1 MANTE
6 KPRTK
11 KEFKDNP
18 RLLAAAVVLLA
29 AIPIVSTYLIGKSQ
43 SFSPGFLAR
52 VFLYGFTVVN
62 LTVLLVLVFVLAR
75 NLIKLFIERRR
86 AVLGAKF
93 KTKLVMI
100 FVGFALFPSALII
113 LVGSRLISTSVDLWF
128 SQPVET
134 VLLGSQDVVESYY
147 REKQESATFYARM
160 LSNETTQQRLLAPS
174 NVRALFRT
182 MESRLTQ
189 YRLDMINVF
198 STEGE
203 LATLVHPGL
212 PLSAYNPD
220 SARRLAEIGLRGE
233 ERLFQDELGGG
244 ALVRYVSPIYALGSK
259 NDVIGA
265 VVVSHFVPRSLSTTL
280 ELVNN
285 QANDYRQ
292 AEAQKEPIQELFLS
306 FFVMVSLLVLFSST
320 WIGLYLAKRIT
331 VPVRE
336 LAEATERIM
345 AGDLDHPVGG
355 AAVDELGMLME
366 SFNKMTAQLK
376 ASQLRLEKSSHD
388 LELKN
393 SEIDRRRRYIETVL
407 ENITTGIVS
416 MNRDG
421 ILTTVNP
428 AALRM
433 LELGRDVVGRHYRD
447 VFGGADLAELQPLL
461 EGMEGDGHRAREE
474 EVNVVVGGRELH
486 LSVYL
491 TMLTGASGEPTG
503 LLMVL
508 DDLTQLLRAQK
519 VAAWREVARRLA
531 HEIKNPLTPI
541 QLSAQRIRKHVRSKT
556 AELPRI
562 VEECTGTIIDEVD
575 SLKSLVDEF
584 SQFARMP
591 TVATRR
597 QELHPLLDATLEL
610 YDGLFKG
617 LRLEKRFAPRLPELS
632 LDPDL
637 IRRVFINI
645 IDNAIE
651 ATSGKGHVVVTTS
664 HEPQTNVVVVEI
676 ADDGPG
682 IPREDRDKLFV
693 PYYSTKKRGS
703 GLGLAIVSRIVA
715 EHRGRIRVESNQPR
729 GSRFILELPVAE
741 RPVGVG
747 ASPGPIQTS

>member
-1 MANTE
+1 MASTE
-6 KPRTK
+6 TSGTK

-18 RLLAAAVVLLA
+18 RLLAAVVALLA

-62 LTVLLVLVFVLAR
+62 LTMLLVLVFVLAR

-93 KTKLVMI
+93 KTKLVMV

-113 LVGSRLISTSVDLWF
+113 LVGSRLISTSVELWF
-128 SQPVET
+128 NQPVET
-134 VLLGSQDVVESYY
+134 VLLGSQELVESYY
-147 REKQESATFYARM
+147 REKQESATFYARS
-160 LSNETTQQRLLAPS
+160 LSNETSQRELLSPN
-174 NVRALFRT
+174 NVRQLFQT
-182 MESRLTQ
+182 MEGRLTQ

-198 STEGE
+198 SVDSE

-212 PLSAYNPD
+212 PLSDYNPD
-220 SARRLAEIGLRGE
+220 TARRLVEIGLRGE
-233 ERLFQDELGGG
+233 ERLHQDDLGGG
-244 ALVRYVSPIYALGSK
+244 ALVRYVSPIYRSGTK
-259 NDVIGA
+259 DVVGA
-265 VVVSHFVPRSLSTTL
+265 VVVSYFVPRPLATTL
-280 ELVNN
+280 QLLNN

-376 ASQLRLEKSSHD
+376 ASQLRLEKSSRD

-393 SEIDRRRRYIETVL
+393 SEGDRRRRYIETVL

-428 AALRM
+428 AAFRM
-433 LELGRDVVGRHYRD
+433 LELDRDVVGRHYRA
-447 VFGGADLAELQPLL
+447 VFGNAGLAELQPLL
-461 EGMEGDGHRAREE
+461 EGMEGDEHRAREE

-486 LSVYL
+486 LAVYL

-503 LLMVL
+503 LLVVL

-541 QLSAQRIRKHVRSKT
+541 QLSAQRIRKHVRSQNP
-556 AELPRI
+556 ELPRI
-562 VEECTGTIIDEVD
+562 VEECTGTIIAEVD

-591 TVATRR
+591 TVAPRA
-597 QELHPLLDATLEL
+597 QALHPLLDAALEL
-610 YDGLFKG
+610 YDGLFKE
-617 LRLEKRFAPRLPELS
+617 LRLEKRFASQLPDLS

-645 IDNAIE
+645 IDNAID

-664 HEPQTNVVVVEI
+664 HEPKSHLVSVEI
-676 ADDGPG
+676 SDDGPG
-682 IPREDRDKLFV
+682 IPVQDRDKLFV
-693 PYYSTKKRGS
+693 PYYSTKRRGS

-715 EHRGRIRVESNQPR
+715 EHRGRIRVESNHPR
-729 GSRFILELPVAE
+729 GSRFIIELPIAE

-747 ASPGPIQTS
+747 TSSGPTKR

>member
-1 MANTE
+1 MASPGPPT
-6 KPRTK
+6 TK

-18 RLLAAAVVLLA
+18 RLLAAAVALLA

-62 LTVLLVLVFVLAR
+62 LTMLLVLVFVLAR

-86 AVLGAKF
+86 GVLGAKF

-100 FVGFALFPSALII
+100 FVGFAVFPSALII
-113 LVGSRLISTSVDLWF
+113 LVGSRLISTSVELWF
-128 SQPVET
+128 NQPVET
-134 VLLGSQDVVESYY
+134 VLLGSQDIVESYY
-147 REKQESATFYARM
+147 REKQESATFYARR
-160 LSNETTQQRLLAPS
+160 LSNETSRKGLLSP
-174 NVRALFRT
+174 NRVHQLFQT

-198 STEGE
+198 SLEGE

-212 PLSAYNPD
+212 PLSDYNPD
-220 SARRLAEIGLRGE
+220 SSIRLAEIGFRGE
-233 ERLFQDELGGG
+233 ERSHQDAIGGG
-244 ALVRYVSPIYALGSK
+244 ALVRYVSPIYGTGTQE
-259 NDVIGA
+259 VVGA
-265 VVVSHFVPRSLSTTL
+265 VVVSHFIPKSLTTTL
-280 ELVNN
+280 NFVNDR
-285 QANDYRQ
+285 ANDYRQ
-292 AEAQKEPIQELFLS
+292 AEAQKEPIQDLYLS
-306 FFVMVSLLVLFSST
+306 FFVMVSLLVLFSSI

-345 AGDLDHPVGG
+345 AGDLDHPVSGP
-355 AAVDELGMLME
+355 AVDELGMLME
-366 SFNKMTAQLK
+366 SFNRMTAQLK
-376 ASQLRLEKSSHD
+376 ASQERLEKSRHD
-388 LELKN
+388 LQVKN

-416 MNRDG
+416 MNREG

-433 LELGRDVVGRHYRD
+433 LELDENVVGRHCRD
-447 VFGGADLAELQPLL
+447 VFGGEGLTELQPLM

-474 EVNVVVGGRELH
+474 EVNVVVGGRELR
-486 LSVYL
+486 LAVYL
-491 TMLTGASGEPTG
+491 TTLTGVSGGPTG

-541 QLSAQRIRKHVRSKT
+541 QLSAQRIRKHVRSKS

-562 VEECTGTIIDEVD
+562 VEECTGTIIEEVD

-591 TVATRR
+591 IVSTRC
-597 QELHPLLDATLEL
+597 QALQPLLNATLEL

-617 LRLEKRFAPRLPELS
+617 LTIEERFAPDLPEVS

-651 ATSGKGHVVVTTS
+651 ATSGKGHILVATSYESEGHVVL
-664 HEPQTNVVVVEI
+664 VEI

-682 IPREDRDKLFV
+682 IPPEDRDKLFV
-693 PYYSTKKRGS
+693 PYYSTKHRGS

-715 EHRGRIRVESNQPR
+715 EHRGRIRVENNEPR
-729 GSRFILELPVAE
+729 GSRFIIELPIAE
-741 RPVGVG
+741 RPVG
-747 ASPGPIQTS
+747 AIN

>member
-1 MANTE
+1 MANPE

-18 RLLAAAVVLLA
+18 RLLAAVVVLLA

-62 LTVLLVLVFVLAR
+62 LTVLSVLVFVLAR

-100 FVGFALFPSALII
+100 FVGFAIFPSALII
-113 LVGSRLISTSVDLWF
+113 LVGSRLISTSVELWF

-147 REKQESATFYARM
+147 QEKQESATFYARM
-160 LSNETTQQRLLAPS
+160 LSNETSQQRLLAPA

-198 STEGE
+198 STDGE

-212 PLSAYNPD
+212 PLSDYNPD

-244 ALVRYVSPIYALGSK
+244 ALVRYVSPIYGSGTE
-259 NDVIGA
+259 DVVGA
-265 VVVSHFVPRSLSTTL
+265 VVVSHFVPRSLATTL
-280 ELVNN
+280 EFVND

-331 VPVRE
+331 VLIRE

-393 SEIDRRRRYIETVL
+393 SEVDRRRRYIETVL

-447 VFGGADLAELQPLL
+447 VFGDHDLVELQPLL

-474 EVNVVVGGRELH
+474 EVNVIVGGRELH

-491 TMLTGASGEPTG
+491 TMLTGASGAPTG

-541 QLSAQRIRKHVRSKT
+541 QLSAQRIRKHARSKT
-556 AELPRI
+556 IELPRI
-562 VEECTGTIIDEVD
+562 IEECTETIIDEVD
-575 SLKSLVDEF
+575 SLKNLVDEF

-591 TVATRR
+591 TVAAQR
-597 QELHPLLDATLEL
+597 QAVRPLLDATLEL

-617 LRLEKRFAPRLPELS
+617 LVLEKRFAAQLPDLS

-664 HEPQTNVVVVEI
+664 HEPQTNVVVIEI

-682 IPREDRDKLFV
+682 IPPEDRDKLFV
-693 PYYSTKKRGS
+693 PYYSTKRRGS
-703 GLGLAIVSRIVA
+703 GLGLAIVNRIVA
-715 EHRGRIRVESNQPR
+715 EHRGRIRVEGNQPR

-747 ASPGPIQTS
+747 TSSGPVQAS

>member
-1 MANTE
+1 MASPAN
-6 KPRTK
+6 PGTK
-11 KEFKDNP
+11 KEFKDNL
-18 RLLAAAVVLLA
+18 RLLLVAVVLLA
-29 AIPIVSTYLIGKSQ
+29 AVPIVSTYLIGKSQ
-43 SFSPGFLAR
+43 SFSPSFLAR

-93 KTKLVMI
+93 KTKLVI
-100 FVGFALFPSALII
+100 VFVSFALFPSALIM
-113 LVGSRLISTSVDLWF
+113 LVGSRLISTSVELWF
-128 SQPVET
+128 NQPVET
-134 VLLGSQDVVESYY
+134 VLLGSQELVESFY
-147 REKQESATFYARM
+147 REKQDSATFYARR
-160 LSNETTQQRLLAPS
+160 LSNETSRRGLLSPS
-174 NVRALFRT
+174 RVGELFQT
-182 MESRLTQ
+182 METRLTQ

-198 STEGE
+198 SGEGE
-203 LATLVHPGL
+203 LVTLVHPGV
-212 PLSAYNPD
+212 PLRDYNVD
-220 SARRLAEIGLRGE
+220 SSRRLADIGLRGE
-233 ERLFQDELGGG
+233 ESLNQEALEGG
-244 ALVRYVSPIYALGSK
+244 ALVRYVSPIYRRGTTE
-259 NDVIGA
+259 IQGA
-265 VVVSHFVPRSLSTTL
+265 VVVSHFVPKSLAATL
-280 ELVNN
+280 QLVND

-292 AEAQKEPIQELFLS
+292 AEAQKEPIQDLFLS

-345 AGDLDHPVGG
+345 AGDLDHPVSG

-376 ASQLRLEKSSHD
+376 ASQLRVETSRQD
-388 LELKN
+388 LEVKS

-416 MNRDG
+416 LNRDG
-421 ILTTVNP
+421 ILTTLNP

-433 LELGRDVVGRHYRD
+433 LELDGDVVGRHYRE
-447 VFGGADLAELQPLL
+447 VFRENGLAGLGPLL
-461 EGMEGDGHRAREE
+461 DDMEVDGHGAREE

-491 TMLTGASGEPTG
+491 TTLTGASGEPAG

-541 QLSAQRIRKHVRSKT
+541 QLSAQRIRKHVRSRT
-556 AELPRI
+556 ADLPRI
-562 VEECTGTIIDEVD
+562 VEECTGTIIEEVD
-575 SLKSLVDEF
+575 SLKTLVDEF

-591 TVATRR
+591 TVATLP
-597 QELHPLLDATLEL
+597 QPLNPLLEATLEL
-610 YDGLFKG
+610 YGGLFKQ
-617 LRLEKRFAPRLPELS
+617 LTLETRFAPDLPDVS

-637 IRRVFINI
+637 MRRVFINI

-651 ATSGKGHVVVTTS
+651 ATSGKGHVLVTTAF
-664 HEPQTNVVVVEI
+664 ELKAQVVRVEI

-682 IPREDRDKLFV
+682 IPPGERDKLFV
-693 PYYSTKKRGS
+693 PYYSTKRRGS

-715 EHRGRIRVESNQPR
+715 EHRGRVRVESNQPR
-729 GSRFILELPVAE
+729 GSRFIIELPVAE
-741 RPVGVG
+741 KTVQV
-747 ASPGPIQTS
+747 SP

>member
-1 MANTE
+1 MANPE
-6 KPRTK
+6 KPRAK

-18 RLLAAAVVLLA
+18 RLLAAVVALLA

-62 LTVLLVLVFVLAR
+62 LTVLSVLVFVLAR
-75 NLIKLFIERRR
+75 NLVKLFIERRR

-113 LVGSRLISTSVDLWF
+113 LVGSRLISTSVELWF
-128 SQPVET
+128 NQPVET
-134 VLLGSQDVVESYY
+134 VLLGSQEVVESYY
-147 REKQESATFYARM
+147 QEKQESATFYARM
-160 LSNETTQQRLLAPS
+160 LSNETSQQRLLAPT

-189 YRLDMINVF
+189 YRLDMVNVF
-198 STEGE
+198 STDGE

-212 PLSAYNPD
+212 PLSDYNPD

-244 ALVRYVSPIYALGSK
+244 AMVRYVSPIYGSGTE
-259 NDVIGA
+259 DVIGA
-265 VVVSHFVPRSLSTTL
+265 VVVSHFVPRSLATTL
-280 ELVNN
+280 AFVND

-292 AEAQKEPIQELFLS
+292 AEAQKEPIQDLFLS

-331 VPVRE
+331 VPIRE

-345 AGDLDHPVGG
+345 AGDLDHSVGG

-393 SEIDRRRRYIETVL
+393 SEVDRRRRYIETVL

-447 VFGGADLAELQPLL
+447 VFGDDDLAELQPLL
-461 EGMEGDGHRAREE
+461 EGMEGDGHRSREE
-474 EVNVVVGGRELH
+474 EVNVIVGGRELH

-491 TMLTGASGEPTG
+491 TMLTGASGKPTG

-541 QLSAQRIRKHVRSKT
+541 QLSAQRIRKHARSKT
-556 AELPRI
+556 IELPRI

-575 SLKSLVDEF
+575 SLKNLVDEF

-591 TVATRR
+591 TVAAQR
-597 QELHPLLDATLEL
+597 QAVHPLLNATLEL

-617 LRLEKRFAPRLPELS
+617 LELEKHFAAQLPDLS

-651 ATSGKGHVVVTTS
+651 ATSGKGHVIVTTS
-664 HEPQTNVVVVEI
+664 HDPQTNVVVIEI

-682 IPREDRDKLFV
+682 IPPEDRDKLFV
-693 PYYSTKKRGS
+693 PYYSTKRRGS

-715 EHRGRIRVESNQPR
+715 EHRGRIRVEGNRPR

-747 ASPGPIQTS
+747 TSSGPVQAS

>member
-1 MANTE
+1 MANPE
-6 KPRTK
+6 KPRAK

-18 RLLAAAVVLLA
+18 RLLAAVVALLA

-62 LTVLLVLVFVLAR
+62 LTVLSVLVFVLAR

-113 LVGSRLISTSVDLWF
+113 LVGSRLISTSVELWF
-128 SQPVET
+128 NQPVET
-134 VLLGSQDVVESYY
+134 VLLGSQEVVESYY
-147 REKQESATFYARM
+147 QEKQESATFYARM
-160 LSNETTQQRLLAPS
+160 LSNETSQQRLLAPT

-189 YRLDMINVF
+189 YRLDMVNVF
-198 STEGE
+198 STDGE

-212 PLSAYNPD
+212 PLSDYNPD

-244 ALVRYVSPIYALGSK
+244 ALVRYVSPIYGSGTE
-259 NDVIGA
+259 DVIGA
-265 VVVSHFVPRSLSTTL
+265 VVVSHFVPRSLATTL
-280 ELVNN
+280 AFVND

-292 AEAQKEPIQELFLS
+292 AEAQKEPIQDLFLS

-331 VPVRE
+331 VPIRE

-345 AGDLDHPVGG
+345 AGDLDHSVGG

-393 SEIDRRRRYIETVL
+393 SEVDRRRRYIETVL

-447 VFGGADLAELQPLL
+447 VFGDDDLAELQPLL
-461 EGMEGDGHRAREE
+461 EGMEGDGHRSREE
-474 EVNVVVGGRELH
+474 EVNVIVGGRELH

-491 TMLTGASGEPTG
+491 TMLTGASGKPTG

-541 QLSAQRIRKHVRSKT
+541 QLSAQRIRKHARSKT
-556 AELPRI
+556 IELPRI

-575 SLKSLVDEF
+575 SLKNLVDEF

-591 TVATRR
+591 TVAAQR
-597 QELHPLLDATLEL
+597 QAVHPLLNATLEL

-617 LRLEKRFAPRLPELS
+617 LELEKRFAAQLPDLS

-651 ATSGKGHVVVTTS
+651 ATSGKGHVIVTTS
-664 HEPQTNVVVVEI
+664 HDPQTNVVVIEI

-682 IPREDRDKLFV
+682 IPPEDRDKLFV
-693 PYYSTKKRGS
+693 PYYSTKRRGS

-715 EHRGRIRVESNQPR
+715 EHRGRIRVEGNRPR

-741 RPVGVG
+741 RPVAVG
-747 ASPGPIQTS
+747 TSSGPVQAS

>member
-1 MANTE
+1 MASTE

-18 RLLAAAVVLLA
+18 RLLAAVVVLLA

-62 LTVLLVLVFVLAR
+62 LTVLSVLVFVLAR

-113 LVGSRLISTSVDLWF
+113 LVGSRLISTSVELWF

-147 REKQESATFYARM
+147 QEKQESATFYARI
-160 LSNETTQQRLLAPS
+160 LSNETSQQRLFAPA

-198 STEGE
+198 STDGE

-212 PLSAYNPD
+212 PLSDYNPD

-244 ALVRYVSPIYALGSK
+244 ALVRYVSPIYGSGTE
-259 NDVIGA
+259 DVIGA
-265 VVVSHFVPRSLSTTL
+265 VVVSHFVPRSLATTL
-280 ELVNN
+280 ELVND

-292 AEAQKEPIQELFLS
+292 AEAQKEPIQDLFLS

-331 VPVRE
+331 VPIRE

-345 AGDLDHPVGG
+345 AGDLDHSVGG
-355 AAVDELGMLME
+355 AAVDELGMLMA

-376 ASQLRLEKSSHD
+376 ASQLRLEKSSRD

-393 SEIDRRRRYIETVL
+393 SEVDRRRRYIETVL

-447 VFGGADLAELQPLL
+447 VFGDDDLAELQPLL

-474 EVNVVVGGRELH
+474 EVNVIVGGRELH

-491 TMLTGASGEPTG
+491 TMLTGASGKPTG

-541 QLSAQRIRKHVRSKT
+541 QLSAQRIRKHARSKT
-556 AELPRI
+556 IELPRI

-591 TVATRR
+591 TVAAQR
-597 QELHPLLDATLEL
+597 QAVHPLLDATLEL

-617 LRLEKRFAPRLPELS
+617 LKLEKRFAAQLPDLS

-664 HEPQTNVVVVEI
+664 HEPQTNVVVIEI

-682 IPREDRDKLFV
+682 IPPEDRDKLFV
-693 PYYSTKKRGS
+693 PYYSTKRRGS
-703 GLGLAIVSRIVA
+703 GLGLAIVSRLVA

-729 GSRFILELPVAE
+729 GSRFILEFPVAE

-747 ASPGPIQTS
+747 TSSAPIQPS